1 VKPRPSNHEHD
12 SPRTIFDPEI
22 GAWYLLAVELW
33 NADYEQLRKEFPHVI
48 AFIDYMD
55 STANSLIRSASQS

>member
-1 VKPRPSNHEHD
+1 VKPRPLNPEREESRTLFDLD
-12 SPRTIFDPEI
+12 S
-22 GAWYLLAVELW
+22 AWYLTGVELW